1 MAILAFDGGIGI
13 FHGTQGFELK
23 ATIFAA
29 ILVKGHGWFPPHQIL
44 VFIVDWV
51 NAPNA
56 GDKDLR
62 RTRLSLCGASP
73 KCLFNISLIA

>member
-13 FHGTQGFELK
+13 FHGAQGLELK

-51 NAPNA
+51 NARMQAIKVSDGPVY
-56 GDKDLR
+56 R
-62 RTRLSLCGASP
+62 CGEH
-73 KCLFNISLIA
+73 LLTVFLIFR